1 MNETDVLDARSLRDA
16 LGCFATGV
24 TVVTTLSGDGV
35 PLGMTMNS
43 FSSVS
48 LDPPLILFSLDRGS
62 QYFDE
67 FMASEHF
74 SVNVLSGSQ
83 EALSNQFAMRG
94 RDPVDPDDFVTWETG
109 CPILKGALAVLECA
123 VEEKLEGG
131 DHIIFLCRVLKASHT
146 DDGAPLLFHRG
157 AYLKV

>member
-1 MNETDVLDARSLRDA
+1 MNETDVLDGRSLRDA

-24 TVVTTLSGDGV
+24 TVVATLSSDGV

-67 FMASEHF
+67 FMAAKHF
-74 SVNVLSGSQ
+74 SVNVLSGAQ
-83 EALSNQFAMRG
+83 QALSNQFAMRG
-94 RDPVDPDDFVTWETG
+94 RDPVDPEDFDTWDTG
-109 CPILKGALAVLECA
+109 CPILKGALAVLECE
-123 VEEKLEGG
+123 VEQKLEGG

-146 DDGAPLLFHRG
+146 DEGAPLLFHRG